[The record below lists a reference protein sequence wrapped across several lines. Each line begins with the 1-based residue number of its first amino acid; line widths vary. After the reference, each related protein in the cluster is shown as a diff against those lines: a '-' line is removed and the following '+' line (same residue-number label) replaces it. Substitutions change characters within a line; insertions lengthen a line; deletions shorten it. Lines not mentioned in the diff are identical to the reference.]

1 MSEPASLIRNSWY
14 VAAWSHE
21 VQADALLAR
30 TLLGAP
36 VVLYRS
42 DAGAAVALADRC
54 CHRAAPLSLGR
65 REGDNLRCMYHGL
78 LFDPVG
84 NCIEAPNQARI
95 PDAFRVRSYPVEE
108 RDRLIWIWPG
118 DPAKADRAAIPDAR
132 WLDDPAW
139 RAKPGYLHYRANY
152 RLIIDNL
159 LDFSH
164 LTYVHPTTLGSPAI
178 AAATPEVERTA
189 DGVRVRRL
197 YPAIDPVPFHAKVG
211 GFTGKVDMWQ
221 IYDWIAPSM
230 ISMDAGSAPAGEGA
244 PAERPRSAIQFHHLS
259 MITPETERSSHYFFA
274 QPRNFA
280 LDDPQMD
287 ETVFQQ
293 LVTAFN
299 EDRAMIEG
307 QQRVIELTPDAPLRT
322 MAADRALVEA
332 RRRVEAMLAEDAAA
346 AERAA

>member
-1 MSEPASLIRNSWY
+1 MPDAGSLIYNCWY

-21 VQADALLAR
+21 VTSAPLAR
-30 TLLGAP
+30 TLLGRP
-36 VVLYRS
+36 VVLYRTL
-42 DAGAAVALADRC
+42 AGSVVALEDRC

-65 REGDNLRCMYHGL
+65 CEGDNLRCMYHGL
-78 LFDPVG
+78 LFDPSG
-84 NCIEAPNQARI
+84 KCIEVPHQARV
-95 PDAFRVRSYPVEE
+95 PETFRVRRYPLAE

-118 DPAKADRAAIPDAR
+118 DPAKADVSAVPDAH
-132 WLDDPAW
+132 WLNDPGW
-139 RAKPGYLHYRANY
+139 RAKPGYLHYQANY

-178 AAATPEVERTA
+178 AAAKPEVERTSA
-189 DGVRVRRL
+189 GVRVTRR

-221 IYDWIAPSM
+221 IYDWLAPAM

-244 PAERPRSAIQFHHLS
+244 PSRRPASAIQFHHLS
-259 MITPETERSSHYFFA
+259 MITPETERTSHYFFA
-274 QPRNFA
+274 QPRDFA
-280 LDDPQMD
+280 LDDAQMD
-287 ETVFQQ
+287 ETVFAQ
-293 LVTAFN
+293 VITAFN

-307 QQRVIELTPDAPLRT
+307 QQRIIDLTPQVPLRT
-322 MAADRALVEA
+322 MAIDRALVEA
-332 RRRVEAMLAEDAAA
+332 RNRIEAMLAEDAAM